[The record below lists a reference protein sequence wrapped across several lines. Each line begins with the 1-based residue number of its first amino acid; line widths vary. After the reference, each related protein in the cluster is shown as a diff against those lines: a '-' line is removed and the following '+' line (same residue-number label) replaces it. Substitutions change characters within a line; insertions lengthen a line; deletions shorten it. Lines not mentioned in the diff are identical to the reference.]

1 MGFDV
6 VDSDANFALVGRWA
20 DRHVAWQQLL
30 DQGVLVRET
39 GPAGYLRVSAGTP
52 QEMEA
57 FYAAL
62 ARVDAPRM
70 EE

>member
-1 MGFDV
+1 V
-6 VDSDANFALVGRWA
+6 
-20 DRHVAWQQLL
+20 WQRLL

-52 QEMEA
+52 EEMER

-62 ARVDAPRM
+62 AEVLAEGAPR
-70 EE
+70 EEGES